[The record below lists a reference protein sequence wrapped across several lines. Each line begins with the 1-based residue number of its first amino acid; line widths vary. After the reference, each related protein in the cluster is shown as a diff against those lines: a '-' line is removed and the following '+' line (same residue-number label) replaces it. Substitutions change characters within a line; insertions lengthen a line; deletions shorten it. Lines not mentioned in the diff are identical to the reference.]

1 MTTDLGYADVIPN
14 TQQIRLELKS
24 RPGRY
29 LSAALLSELTGLTL
43 AEVHH
48 AIYVL
53 TKQRKII
60 RRVPSGMARANCHQ
74 SYAWDYRG
82 MH

>member
-24 RPGRY
+24 RPGCY
-29 LSAALLSELTGLTL
+29 LSAPLLSELTGLTI

-53 TKQRKII
+53 TKQRKIL
-60 RRVPSGMARANCHQ
+60 RRVPAALAGPTSQQA
-74 SYAWDYRG
+74 YAWDYRG